1 MIKMLLGYCSS
12 RLPLMVIMIV
22 TDIYCTSPSFGSTLR
37 QTPKVTI
44 SANNIP
50 LSIVFRRIHQQTG
63 IIVSNNFDE
72 TKLNEKKR
80 VTVNFFQAEIN
91 EVMKFLLSDNSN
103 NLLFKVSDKK
113 ILIYKNK
120 TTFPKDTISYI
131 YEIIGKI
138 TDTEGNAIPGASVK
152 LKNNTHGTISNTD
165 GSFRLT
171 KIERGSIVVIS
182 SIGFESKEI
191 IADKKDVLILLKT
204 HTNVL
209 DEKVIIAYGN
219 TTRRLNT
226 GNVSSLKAKDIEK
239 QPVNNPLLALQG
251 RAPGVFIEQSNGLP
265 GGGITVRIQGVNSLS
280 AGRDPFYVID
290 GVPYISQLLPTTN
303 VIGGSSGTRGTYG
316 NPLAYINTAD
326 IESIEVLKDADA
338 TAIYGSRAANGAVL
352 ITTKKGKVGPTKV
365 NFLFQSGW
373 SKVPHKMN
381 LLNTKE
387 YLEMRHEALKNDGLT
402 ISEFDWDLNGTWDT
416 TRDINWQ
423 KELIGNTAQQTDAQL
438 SVSGGNAYTQYLF
451 GAGYHKETTVFPGAF
466 SDTKGSVH
474 INLNSNSANQKF
486 RIQVT
491 GFFLFD
497 DNKLPLTDLTT
508 SALTLAPVAPD
519 PYNSNGSINW
529 APDANGASTYF
540 TNPIAPNELKSS
552 NKTTNLTGNT
562 TLSYEI
568 IPDLTLESSFGYNSL
583 FTNEITRSPAS
594 IYPPEFAAFFPNGTV
609 FLTNRITSWIV
620 EPKLGYKRKIS
631 KGYLN
636 LLLGGTIT
644 QQNNDQQSITAS
656 GFNNELVMEDLASAT
671 SITGKTINSV
681 YKYNA
686 FYGRITYNWLDKY
699 VLNLTGRRDGSSRF
713 GPENQFHNFGAIG
726 GAWLFSQ
733 EPFIQSNLPI
743 LSFGKLRASY
753 GTTGNDQIGD
763 YTFMD
768 IYQPIFIT
776 GNAYQGIIGLAPNR
790 LTNPYLQWEETKKLQ
805 LGIELGFL
813 SDKIILTANYN
824 HNRSNNLL
832 TSSRLTTVTGFTGIN
847 LNFPATIQNTGWEF
861 TLTST
866 NIKKRNFYWSTN
878 FNLTI
883 PKNQLLSYFGKDKNQ
898 YIYIGTPVS
907 TIAYFNYS
915 GLNDTTG
922 IYEFIDA
929 KGNHTYSPSDPSD
942 KTVTLNT
949 DPKLYGGLQNT
960 FTYKGLSLDIFF
972 AFTNRSAIDNVTYSL
987 RGLVYPGQFNSGAGN
1002 QAAVVIDRWQKK
1014 GDKSLLQ
1021 PYSTGNT
1028 GNLDNLLHSNA
1039 IVADNSYIRLKNVS
1053 LSWQLPD
1060 KWKKT
1065 LHSQNARVFVN
1076 AQNVF
1081 TIANCKNLDPESGL
1095 SLPPL
1100 RVIVIGAQITL

>member
-1 MIKMLLGYCSS
+1 MGIFNTTL
-12 RLPLMVIMIV
+12 
-22 TDIYCTSPSFGSTLR
+22 SFGITIC
-37 QTPKVTI
+37 QTSRVTI

-50 LSIVFRRIHQQTG
+50 LGTVFRKIHQQTG
-63 IIVSNNFDE
+63 ITISNNANATE
-72 TKLNEKKR
+72 LNEKKR
-80 VTVNFFQAEIN
+80 VTVNFFQTEIR
-91 EVMKFLLSDNSN
+91 EVMKFLLNDNRN
-103 NLLFKVSDKK
+103 DLGFKINDKN
-113 ILIYKNK
+113 ILIYKYNK
-120 TTFPKDTISYI
+120 YNTLPTKDTILNV
-131 YEIIGKI
+131 YEITGKI
-138 TDTEGNAIPGASVK
+138 TDTEGNPISGASVK
-152 LKNNTHGTISNTD
+152 SKINNHGTISNSD

-171 KIERGSIVVIS
+171 KIEKGSVVVIS

-191 IADKKDVLILLKT
+191 IADKKTFLILLKT

-209 DEKVIIAYGN
+209 DEKVVIAYGN

-226 GNVSSLKAKDIEK
+226 GNISSLKAKDIEK

-251 RAPGVFIEQSNGLP
+251 RSPGVFIEQSNGLP
-265 GGGITVRIQGVNSLS
+265 GGGVTVRIQGVNSLT

-316 NPLAYINTAD
+316 NPLAYINMAD

-365 NFLFQSGW
+365 SFLFQSGW
-373 SKVPHKMN
+373 SKVPYKMN

-387 YLEMRHEALKNDGLT
+387 YLQMRREALINDGLT
-402 ISEFDWDLNGTWDT
+402 PSEFDWDLNGTWDT
-416 TRDINWQ
+416 TRNIDWQ
-423 KELIGNTAQQTDAQL
+423 EKLIGNTAQQTDAQL

-451 GAGYHKETTVFPGAF
+451 GAGYHKETTVFPGSF
-466 SDTKGSVH
+466 SDTKGSIH

-486 RIQVT
+486 RIQVS

-497 DNKLPLTDLTT
+497 DNRLPLTDLTT

-519 PYNSNGSINW
+519 PYNIDGSLNW
-529 APDANGASTYF
+529 APDKNGASTYF
-540 TNPIAPNELKSS
+540 TNPIAPNKLKST
-552 NKTTNLTGNT
+552 NKTTNLTGNA

-568 IPDLTLESSFGYNSL
+568 LPGLTIESSFGYNSL
-583 FTNEITRSPAS
+583 LTNEITRSPAS
-594 IYPPEFAAFFPNGTV
+594 VYPPEFAAFFPNGTV
-609 FLTNRITSWIV
+609 FLTNRINSWIV
-620 EPKLGYKRKIS
+620 EPKLEYKRKIGN
-631 KGYLN
+631 GYLN
-636 LLLGGTIT
+636 ILLGSTVT

-671 SITGKTINSV
+671 SISGKTINSI

-686 FYGRITYNWLDKY
+686 LYSRITYNWLDKY

-713 GPENQFHNFGAIG
+713 GPENRFHNFAAIG
-726 GAWLFSQ
+726 GAWIFSQ
-733 EPFIQSNLPI
+733 EPLLQNNLQL

-768 IYQPIFIT
+768 IYQPIYIT
-776 GNAYQGIIGLAPNR
+776 GNAYQGTIGLSPNR

-805 LGIELGFL
+805 IGIDLGFRN
-813 SDKIILTANYN
+813 DKIILTANYN
-824 HNRSNNLL
+824 RNRSSNLL
-832 TSSRLTTVTGFTGIN
+832 TSSRLSTVTGFSGIN

-861 TLTST
+861 TITST
-866 NIKKRNFYWSTN
+866 NIKTRDFYWSTN

-883 PKNQLLSYFGKDKNQ
+883 PKNQLQSYFGKDKNQ
-898 YIYIGTPVS
+898 YIYLGTPIS
-907 TIAYFNYS
+907 TIAYFKYH

-942 KTVTLNT
+942 KIVTLNT
-949 DPKLYGGLQNT
+949 DPKFYGGLQNT
-960 FTYKGLSLDIFF
+960 FTYKNISLDIFF
-972 AFTNRSAIDNVTYSL
+972 AYTKRSAIDNVTYSL

-1002 QAAVVIDRWQKK
+1002 QAAVVMNRWYKN
-1014 GDKSLLQ
+1014 GDKAQLQ
-1021 PYSTGNT
+1021 PYSTENI
-1028 GNLDNLLHSNA
+1028 GNLDNLLHSEA
-1039 IVADNSYIRLKNVS
+1039 IVADNSYIRLKNIS

-1060 KWKKT
+1060 RWKKK
-1065 LHSQNARVFVN
+1065 LHTENTRLFFN

-1081 TIANCKNLDPESGL
+1081 MITNCKNLDPESGL

-1100 RVIVIGAQITL
+1100 RVIVVGAQVTL